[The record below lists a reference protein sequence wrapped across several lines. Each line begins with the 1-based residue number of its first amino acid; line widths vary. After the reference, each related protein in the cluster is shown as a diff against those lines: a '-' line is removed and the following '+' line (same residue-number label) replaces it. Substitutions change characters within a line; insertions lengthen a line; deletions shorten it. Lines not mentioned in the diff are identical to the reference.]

1 MCKIRMGR
9 RISVLKCWRVEKEGG
24 GGGVG
29 KRNKGELVSCSV
41 VPIVVSL
48 EKTE

>member
-9 RISVLKCWRVEKEGG
+9 RISVLKCWRVERRG

-29 KRNKGELVSCSV
+29 QRNKGELVSCSV

>member
-9 RISVLKCWRVEKEGG
+9 RISVLKCWHVER

-29 KRNKGELVSCSV
+29 QRNKGELVSCSV